1 MTTKVLLTAAAIGLA
16 AALSAPGDAS
26 AAGKKPQ
33 KRPPAAEARDCTPF
47 NGPFG
52 YYGNPW
58 CDGGYKFAEDYPP
71 GTGRYFDVFD
81 LPAGHAASPAAGT
94 DASSSP
100 ATAESTSPLF
110 CHAPLRSRC
119 S

>member
-33 KRPPAAEARDCTPF
+33 RRPPAAEARDCTPF

-71 GTGRYFDVFD
+71 GTGPYFDVFD
-81 LPAGHAASPAAGT
+81 LPQVKR
-94 DASSSP
+94 
-100 ATAESTSPLF
+100 L
-110 CHAPLRSRC
+110 SRRWE
-119 S
+119 